1 MLYVVIC
8 FITLVITQMESCS
21 TVLATCIIKYYIP
34 ILGPQAA
41 PTFDRSDVTGG
52 SISITWNPIPCG
64 SRRGNITGYRA
75 ELYLAKET
83 QLQQF
88 VGTRTTSAQFEG
100 LSPCTLYT
108 VVVSTLGASE
118 GTSFEREETTHTI
131 GMRTSNFRNI

>member
-1 MLYVVIC
+1 M
-8 FITLVITQMESCS
+8 TITQMESS
-21 TVLATCIIKYYIP
+21 TTVLATCTINCYLSIS
-34 ILGPQAA
+34 GPQAA
-41 PTFDRSDVTGG
+41 PTFDRSDVTAE
-52 SISITWNPIPCG
+52 SIGITWNPIPCG

-75 ELYLAKET
+75 ELYLAGQT

-108 VVVSTLGASE
+108 IVVNTLGASE

-131 GMRTSNFRNI
+131 GMYTSNYRNI